1 MTAAHSCHFLLLFV
15 ILLIRTADKIIG
27 AVEGQNGDRIIGG
40 VEVQN
45 YTIPYQATLQYRNS
59 HFCGATLINRL
70 WLVCAAHC
78 WRPAHLFTVVLSEHN
93 LHQEEGFEQRFN
105 VSKVIVYYLYNY
117 RTFDNDLMLVKLD
130 RPAELNSRVQPV
142 TMPTEST
149 PELDRSSGC
158 SVSGWGLTRVYNQFL
173 SPVLRV
179 VDVEFIPNCKYYYWF
194 RITDNMICAGS
205 RFGGKDSCQGDSG
218 GPLICN
224 NKFEGIVS
232 WGISCAHA
240 YYPGVYTKV
249 RNYLDWINWVV
260 QYDAITQA

>member
-1 MTAAHSCHFLLLFV
+1 MATLELHVFELNVTITTVSVFFALIINSLIFTTTLFNTVIFTTTIILFITCICFV
-15 ILLIRTADKIIG
+15 ISVISVILTIFIIDLIFIHPH
-27 AVEGQNGDRIIGG
+27 N
-40 VEVQN
+40 
-45 YTIPYQATLQYRNS
+45 
-59 HFCGATLINRL
+59 H
-70 WLVCAAHC
+70 
-78 WRPAHLFTVVLSEHN
+78 PAHLFTVVLSEHN

-149 PELDRSSGC
+149 PEMDRSTGC

-179 VDVEFIPNCKYYYWF
+179 VAVEFIPNCKYYYWF